1 MKWALIWLV
10 LIEPTPTWFK
20 FDTGGVFDS
29 AEKCQKAGM
38 LAMFTNSSAQ
48 KQTIEELRDYLDIE
62 TEVLEATDHNV
73 QWECVP
79 QINSSLILD

>member
-10 LIEPTPTWFK
+10 MTEPNPTWFK
-20 FDTGGVFDS
+20 FDTGQIFES
-29 AEKCQKAGM
+29 AVECQKAGM

-48 KQTIEELRDYLDIE
+48 SEAIDELHDYFEFEIEVI
-62 TEVLEATDHNV
+62 EATDQNI

-79 QINSSLILD
+79 SYDSDL